1 VRAGRFVTVVLAI
14 VGGCGSRQPGER
26 GRLWLLPL
34 ENLSPTRSEDWV
46 GPAIAVSVADQ
57 LATSARWSAQVA
69 LARGDALAMGN
80 GAAVNGYFVVDG
92 GRIRVRASVEDL
104 RTQREIGS
112 VALEGVFAQLPE
124 LLESFGRSLDPSA
137 RAPATQ
143 RLEALRH
150 YAEGRFRAG
159 PAAVESYREAVAADP
174 GFAAAYF
181 RWAELLLAQ
190 GDRVGAARVLDLSA
204 AQAERFPEVDRTR
217 LELLAATVREDF
229 GGRIRAL
236 RQLVR
241 LTPLDAA
248 ALRSLGAA
256 ELAAGEV
263 AQGAARYRELARLEP
278 TNPLVWNELGYAE
291 AVARNPDAA
300 RRALEEYQRLAPGE
314 ANPLDSL
321 GDVHYY
327 LGRFGEAERFY
338 RQAYERNPA
347 FLAGAPLYKA
357 ARARLMSGDRRGAD
371 GIFQQ
376 YLGTRR
382 KAGDPF
388 TEVRQAQWEA
398 LTGKREA
405 AEKRLMEVMPHLGS
419 ADAAAMAGAQIAA
432 WRIAG
437 SDPAGAHKYAS
448 EAALRAQGAP
458 VRSWARVCL
467 FLAGGPAPAADLEAR
482 ARREFPSDERER
494 LAALGYGLL
503 LSRQYSQAATALREL
518 RRRSDP
524 FSGEPL
530 HVLEAWALI
539 EAGKAEQGCALLG
552 VYGFPSPFG
561 EHPFA
566 FVAFPRVFLLESTCL
581 HRQGRTEEARRRQ
594 AIYERLLS
602 AGD

>member
-1 VRAGRFVTVVLAI
+1 M
-14 VGGCGSRQPGER
+14 GS
-26 GRLWLLPL
+26 
-34 ENLSPTRSEDWV
+34 
-46 GPAIAVSVADQ
+46 
-57 LATSARWSAQVA
+57 
-69 LARGDALAMGN
+69 
-80 GAAVNGYFVVDG
+80 GAAMNGYFAVEG
-92 GRIRVRASVEDL
+92 GRIRMRASVEDL
-104 RTQREIGS
+104 NSHREIGS
-112 VALEGVFAQLPE
+112 VALEGVFAHLPE
-124 LLESFGRSLDPSA
+124 LLESIGRSLDPSA
-137 RAPATQ
+137 RAPGTQ

-150 YAEGRFRAG
+150 YAEGRLRAG

-190 GDRVGAARVLDLSA
+190 GDRAGAARVLDLSA
-204 AQAERFPEVDRTR
+204 AQAARFAEVDRAR

-236 RQLVR
+236 RQLVQW
-241 LTPLDAA
+241 TPRDAA

-263 AQGAARYRELARLEP
+263 AQGAARYRELVRLERSH
-278 TNPLVWNELGYAE
+278 PLVWNELGYAE

-314 ANPLDSL
+314 ANPLDSM

-357 ARARLMSGDRRGAD
+357 ARARLMSGDRHGAD
-371 GIFQQ
+371 RIFQE
-376 YLGTRR
+376 YLGARR

-398 LTGKREA
+398 LTGKRDA
-405 AEKRLMEVMPHLGS
+405 AEKRLREAMPHLGS
-419 ADAAAMAGAQIAA
+419 ADAAAMAGVQIAA
-432 WRIAG
+432 WRLA
-437 SDPAGAHKYAS
+437 SLDPAGARKYAG
-448 EAALRAQGAP
+448 EAALRAQAGP
-458 VRSWARVCL
+458 VRFWARVCL
-467 FLAGGPAPAADLEAR
+467 FLAGGPAAAADLEAR
-482 ARREFPSDERER
+482 ARREFPLDERER
-494 LAALGYGLL
+494 LAALAYGLL
-503 LSRQYSQAATALREL
+503 LWRQYSQAAGALREL

-530 HVLEAWALI
+530 QVLEAWALI

-566 FVAFPRVFLLESTCL
+566 FLVLPRVWLLESTCL
-581 HRQGRTEEARRRQ
+581 ARQGHTAEARQRREL
-594 AIYERLLS
+594 YERLLS
-602 AGD
+602 SGD